1 MDVNSRLVELLLPN
15 EQEAIETFLVRLG
28 TLYPGRILQAILFG
42 SKARGAAHPE
52 SDIDILLVADT
63 DDWRFRHAVSDV
75 ASDVSLEYDVLIGPR
90 IIEQTHWKQM
100 AREGFSLYE
109 NVIREGV
116 PISSGPI

>member
-1 MDVNSRLVELLLPN
+1 MNSRLVGLLLPN
-15 EQEAIETFLVRLG
+15 EQEAIESFLVKLR
-28 TLYPGRILQAILFG
+28 TRYPGRIFQAILFG
-42 SKARGAAHPE
+42 SKARGASHPE
-52 SDIDILLVADT
+52 SDIDILLVTDT

-90 IIEQTHWKQM
+90 IIGQARWDQM

-109 NVIREGV
+109 SIVRAGV